1 MNDVFISYAHID
13 DQPLT
18 EGEKG
23 WITQFHRV
31 LEVRLGQLLGEKP
44 NIWRDKKIQG
54 NDIFDEK
61 IINAFKEAKVMISIM
76 SPRYM
81 KSEWCLRE
89 LNEFYREATESGGI
103 QVGDRSRLF
112 KVVKTP
118 VDPEE
123 IPEHLPPVLQSIIGF
138 EFFDFDAD
146 TGRLVEYDEAF
157 GEKARQNYFSR
168 IYDLAYEICGL
179 LKNYGGG
186 GAAEVEAPE
195 ISADAKTI
203 FLAATTTD
211 VQQERDRIKRELIE
225 RGHRVLPES
234 NMPLVGPEMC
244 DFLRDTLK
252 QCDLSVHMVGARY
265 GMIPEE
271 AARSVADL
279 QNQIAAELSRES
291 GMERIIWLPRGV
303 VAGDDRQID
312 FIRRINEDAS
322 THAGAEIIEESLDNL
337 KGYLLERLK
346 PKPKPA
352 ASEPPAVGQAPA
364 AANVYLI
371 CDARDEEA
379 IEPLEDYLF
388 AQGFEVSLP
397 LFEGEESDIAKAHRQ
412 KLTFCDAVLIYYG
425 AGGRS
430 WVEMKVMDLMQAPG
444 FGRTKPLAAKAVLIA
459 PPEDRRKSRFKTHF
473 AEVLTQPGDFDAAVL
488 APFIAQAKPAN

>member
-18 EGEKG
+18 EGQKG

-44 NIWRDKKIQG
+44 NIWRDQKIQG

-61 IINAFKEAKVMISIM
+61 IMNAFKGAKVMISIM

-146 TGRLVEYDEAF
+146 
-157 GEKARQNYFSR
+157 
-168 IYDLAYEICGL
+168 LAYEICGL

-195 ISADAKTI
+195 ISADAQTI

-211 VQQERDRIKRELIE
+211 VQQERDRIKRELVE

-234 NMPLVGPEMC
+234 NLPLVGPEMC

-271 AARSVADL
+271 ADRSVADL

-412 KLTFCDAVLIYYG
+412 KLTLCDAVLIYYG

-488 APFIAQAKPAN
+488 APFIAQTKPAN

>member
-1 MNDVFISYAHID
+1 
-13 DQPLT
+13 
-18 EGEKG
+18 
-23 WITQFHRV
+23 
-31 LEVRLGQLLGEKP
+31 
-44 NIWRDKKIQG
+44 
-54 NDIFDEK
+54 
-61 IINAFKEAKVMISIM
+61 
-76 SPRYM
+76 
-81 KSEWCLRE
+81 
-89 LNEFYREATESGGI
+89 
-103 QVGDRSRLF
+103 
-112 KVVKTP
+112 
-118 VDPEE
+118 
-123 IPEHLPPVLQSIIGF
+123 
-138 EFFDFDAD
+138 
-146 TGRLVEYDEAF
+146 
-157 GEKARQNYFSR
+157 
-168 IYDLAYEICGL
+168 
-179 LKNYGGG
+179 
-186 GAAEVEAPE
+186 
-195 ISADAKTI
+195 
-203 FLAATTTD
+203 
-211 VQQERDRIKRELIE
+211 
-225 RGHRVLPES
+225 
-234 NMPLVGPEMC
+234 
-244 DFLRDTLK
+244 
-252 QCDLSVHMVGARY
+252 VHMVGARY

-271 AARSVADL
+271 ADRSVADL
-279 QNQIAAELSRES
+279 QNQVAAELSRES

-337 KGYLLERLK
+337 KGYLLERL
-346 PKPKPA
+346 KPKPA

-444 FGRTKPLAAKAVLIA
+444 FGRTKPLTAKAVLIA